1 MTGPPRL
8 AEWLLRHVLPVGE
21 AGDTIRG
28 DLIEEWRHRCARNA
42 TIANN
47 PEPHPIFAR
56 VALHPSGAA
65 TRWYWRQ
72 AISLAVRYAWR
83 GQSGVRV
90 VSDPGVRTRRGYM
103 LAMDNLTQ
111 DVRYAV
117 RSYLKAPSFAI
128 AILATLALG
137 IGASTAIFSMVN
149 GILLRPLPLP
159 DPDRLVF
166 ATEINTKNQPIS
178 TSVPNYFD
186 WKARARSF
194 ETLALS
200 NDSPQTLTGLDQARR
215 IRARRITAN
224 FFRAIGVKPALGR
237 DLTDDDDRANA
248 APAVIIT
255 DGFWKSAL
263 GGDPSIVGRLVTLN
277 QVAYTVVGVMPPGF
291 EYLRPYDAF
300 VSMAPIAG
308 SRNVLSRGNHNG
320 FAAVGRLK
328 PGVTVD
334 DARRELTT
342 IAVQL
347 ETEYPATNTGIGV
360 VTARLADRLVTH
372 GPHDAARALRRRRLP
387 AADCLRQR
395 RGPARGAWCGAPAR
409 ARGPRRARRR
419 TAAPHASAAG
429 RQHHDF
435 RGRRPARR
443 AVCDLA
449 APPPGRGCAGRDAA
463 DNHVSID
470 GAALL
475 FASAAAA
482 ICGLVFGAFPAFQ
495 AAGTQGQQA
504 LVRGRATGFAA
515 RSHHVRRGL
524 IVVETALAIVLLVGA
539 GLMIRTVQELIAVDT
554 GFRADHVLTTRFALS
569 GTQWTEDRRQAFY
582 PEFLQRIRAIPGV
595 TNAALTMSLPIDGSQ
610 WNSIFIV
617 ADKPVPARSQL
628 PSAAFTPVSTGF
640 FETMGIRLLRGRMLG
655 AADTPASQPTI
666 VINET
671 LAKALWPGEDAVGKH
686 LKQGWPEDKGTWR
699 EVVGVVADVKFNG
712 LANDTPLQVYL
723 PLTQE
728 SSTFL
733 IVAARTAVDPMS
745 IVPTLE
751 AAARDINKDMPLF
764 QTSTMDQ
771 VLETSIAQQRLSL
784 IVMVTFAVVALT
796 LAALGLYGVIAHSV
810 TERTH
815 EIGVRMALG
824 AEARHVLGLMIR
836 QGLTTTAIG
845 AAIGVAG
852 AVALSRWIQDLLFGV
867 TPTDPATF
875 AAVVATLMAVA
886 LVACYVP
893 AWRATRVD
901 PTMALRSE

>member
-8 AEWLLRHVLPVGE
+8 AESLLRHALPVGE

-28 DLIEEWRHRCARNA
+28 DLVEEWRHRGGSA
-42 TIANN
+42 
-47 PEPHPIFAR
+47 
-56 VALHPSGAA
+56 AA

-72 AISLAVRYAWR
+72 ALSLSARYAWR

-103 LAMDNLTQ
+103 LAIDNLTQ

-117 RSYLKAPSFAI
+117 RSHVKAPSFAI

-159 DPDRLVF
+159 DPDRLVY
-166 ATEINTKNQPIS
+166 ATEINKKSQPIS

-186 WKARARSF
+186 WKDRARSF

-224 FFRAIGVKPALGR
+224 FFRAIGVRPALGR
-237 DLTDDDDRANA
+237 DFTDDDDRANA

-277 QVAYTVVGVMPPGF
+277 QVAYTIVGVMPPGF

-300 VSMAPIAG
+300 VSMAAIAG
-308 SRNVLSRGNHNG
+308 SRNILSRGNHNG

-328 PGVTVD
+328 PGLTVE
-334 DARRELTT
+334 DARRELTA
-342 IAVQL
+342 IAAQL
-347 ETEYPATNTGIGV
+347 ESEYPATNTGIGV
-360 VTARLADRLVTH
+360 VTERLADRLVTTV
-372 GPHDAARALRRRRLP
+372 RTTLLALFG
-387 AADCLRQR
+387 AVGCLLLIACVNVA
-395 RGPARGAWCGAPAR
+395 GLLVARGAAR
-409 ARGPRRARRR
+409 QHEMAVRAALGGGRLRLMR
-419 TAAPHASAAG
+419 QLLVDSTIISAAG
-429 RQHHDF
+429 GVLGVLCAIWLLRLLV
-435 RGRRPARR
+435 A
-443 AVCDLA
+443 A
-449 APPPGRGCAGRDAA
+449 APEGTPRIS
-463 DNHVSID
+463 HVSID

-482 ICGLVFGAFPAFQ
+482 VCGLVFGAFPAFQ

-515 RSHHVRRGL
+515 RSHHVRRAL

-554 GFRADHVLTTRFALS
+554 GFRADHVLTTRFTLS
-569 GTQWTEDRRQAFY
+569 GPQWTEERRQAFY
-582 PEFLQRIRAIPGV
+582 PQFVQRIRAIPGV
-595 TNAALTMSLPIDGSQ
+595 TNAALTMALPIDGSQ

-617 ADKPVPARSQL
+617 ADKPVPQRSQL
-628 PSAAFTPVSTGF
+628 PSAAFTPVSAGF
-640 FETMGIRLLRGRMLG
+640 FETMGIRLLGGRLLG
-655 AADTPASQPTI
+655 AADTPTSSPTI
-666 VINET
+666 VVNET
-671 LAKALWPGEDAVGKH
+671 LAKSIWPGEDAVGKH
-686 LKQGWPEDKGTWR
+686 LKQGWPEDKNAWR

-728 SSTFL
+728 SSTSL

-751 AAARDINKDMPLF
+751 AAARDINRDMPLF

-796 LAALGLYGVIAHSV
+796 LASLGLYGVIAHSV

-852 AVALSRWIQDLLFGV
+852 AIALSRWIQDLLFGV

>member
-1 MTGPPRL
+1 MNGPPRL
-8 AEWLLRHVLPVGE
+8 AESLLRHALPRGE
-21 AGDTIRG
+21 AGETIRG
-28 DLIEEWRHRCARNA
+28 DLIEEWRHRGASTRA
-42 TIANN
+42 T
-47 PEPHPIFAR
+47 
-56 VALHPSGAA
+56 L
-65 TRWYWRQ
+65 WYWRQ
-72 AISLAVRYAWR
+72 ALSLSARYAWR
-83 GQSGVRV
+83 R
-90 VSDPGVRTRRGYM
+90 RRGEPSSQRGQDRRHKM
-103 LAMDNLTQ
+103 FLDNLMQ
-111 DVRYAV
+111 DVRYAM
-117 RSYLKAPSFAI
+117 RSYVKAPSFAV

-166 ATEINTKNQPIS
+166 ATEINKKGQSIS
-178 TSVPNYFD
+178 TSVPNYLD
-186 WKARARSF
+186 WRARAHSF

-200 NDSPQTLTGLDQARR
+200 NDSAQTLTGVDQARR
-215 IRARRITAN
+215 IRARRITGN
-224 FFRAIGVKPALGR
+224 FFRAIGVRPALGR
-237 DLTDDDDRANA
+237 DFTDEDDRANA
-248 APAVIIT
+248 APAVIIS

-263 GGDPSIVGRLVTLN
+263 GGDPSIIGRLVTLN
-277 QVAYTVVGVMPPGF
+277 QIAYTIVGVLPQGF

-308 SRNVLSRGNHNG
+308 SPNILSRGNHNG

-328 PGVTVD
+328 PGVTLEA
-334 DARRELTT
+334 ARRELTT
-342 IAVQL
+342 IAAQL
-347 ETEYPATNTGIGV
+347 EGEYPATNTGIGI
-360 VTARLADRLVTH
+360 VTERLADRLVTTVRTTLLVLF
-372 GPHDAARALRRRRLP
+372 GAVGLLLLIACVNVASLLV
-387 AADCLRQR
+387 
-395 RGPARGAWCGAPAR
+395 ARGAAR
-409 ARGPRRARRR
+409 QHELAVRAALGGGRLRLMR
-419 TAAPHASAAG
+419 QLLVDSTLISAAG
-429 RQHHDF
+429 GLLGVLCAMWLLQLLV
-435 RGRRPARR
+435 A
-443 AVCDLA
+443 A
-449 APPPGRGCAGRDAA
+449 APEGTPRIA
-463 DNHVSID
+463 HVSID
-470 GAALL
+470 GAAVL

-482 ICGLVFGAFPAFQ
+482 VCGLVFGAFPAFQ
-495 AAGTQGQQA
+495 AAGVQGQQA

-539 GLMIRTVQELIAVDT
+539 GLMIRTVQQLIGVDM
-554 GFRADHVLTTRFALS
+554 GFRADHVLTTRFTLS
-569 GTQWTEDRRQAFY
+569 GPQWTEERRQAFY

-595 TNAALTMSLPIDGSQ
+595 SHAALTMALPIDGSQ

-617 ADKPVPARSQL
+617 ADKPVPQRSQL
-628 PSAAFTPVSTGF
+628 PNAAFTPVSVGF
-640 FETMGIRLLRGRMLG
+640 FETMAIRLVRGRLFG
-655 AADTPASQPTI
+655 AADTPTSSPTI

-686 LKQGWPEDKGTWR
+686 LKQGWPEDQNPWR

-728 SSTFL
+728 SSTSL
-733 IVAARTAVDPMS
+733 IVAARTAVEPMS
-745 IVPTLE
+745 IAPALE
-751 AAARDINKDMPLF
+751 AVARDVNRDMPLF

-771 VLETSIAQQRLSL
+771 VLETSIAQQRLSQL
-784 IVMVTFAVVALT
+784 VMVTFAVVALT
-796 LAALGLYGVIAHSV
+796 LASLGLYGVIAHAV

-824 AEARHVLGLMIR
+824 AEARHVLGLMVR

-845 AAIGVAG
+845 VAIGVAG
-852 AVALSRWIQDLLFGV
+852 AIALTRWIQDLLFGV

-875 AAVVATLMAVA
+875 AAVVAMLMAVA

>member
-8 AEWLLRHVLPVGE
+8 AESLLRHVLPVGE

-28 DLIEEWRHRCARNA
+28 DLIEEWRHRGESA
-42 TIANN
+42 
-47 PEPHPIFAR
+47 
-56 VALHPSGAA
+56 AA

-72 AISLAVRYAWR
+72 TLSLSARYAWR

-90 VSDPGVRTRRGYM
+90 VSDSGVRTRRGYM
-103 LAMDNLTQ
+103 WAIDNLTQ

-117 RSYLKAPSFAI
+117 RSYVKAPSFAI

-166 ATEINTKNQPIS
+166 ATEINVNEKSRTIS
-178 TSVPNYFD
+178 TSVPNYLD
-186 WKARARSF
+186 WRARTHSF

-224 FFRAIGVKPALGR
+224 FFRAVGVRPALGR
-237 DLTDDDDRANA
+237 DFTDDDDRANA
-248 APAVIIT
+248 APTVIVS

-277 QVAYTVVGVMPPGF
+277 QIAHTVVGVMPQGF

-308 SRNVLSRGNHNG
+308 SRNILSRGNHNG
-320 FAAVGRLK
+320 FAAVGRLE

-342 IAVQL
+342 IAAQL
-347 ETEYPATNTGIGV
+347 EREYPATNTGVGV
-360 VTARLADRLVTH
+360 LTERLADRLVTTV
-372 GPHDAARALRRRRLP
+372 RTTLLALFG
-387 AADCLRQR
+387 AVGCLLLIACVNVASLLV
-395 RGPARGAWCGAPAR
+395 ARGAAR
-409 ARGPRRARRR
+409 QHELAVRAALGGGRLRLMR
-419 TAAPHASAAG
+419 QLLVDSTIISAVGGLLGVLCAIWLLRFLVAAAPEGTPRIS
-429 RQHHDF
+429 
-435 RGRRPARR
+435 
-443 AVCDLA
+443 
-449 APPPGRGCAGRDAA
+449 
-463 DNHVSID
+463 HVSID

-475 FASAAAA
+475 FASAASA

-495 AAGTQGQQA
+495 AAGTQGQRA

-515 RSHHVRRGL
+515 RSHHVRRAL

-554 GFRADHVLTTRFALS
+554 GFRADHVLTTRFTLS
-569 GTQWTEDRRQAFY
+569 GPQWTEERRQAFY
-582 PEFLQRIRAIPGV
+582 PEFVQRIRAIPGV
-595 TNAALTMSLPIDGSQ
+595 TQAALTMALPIDGSQ

-640 FETMGIRLLRGRMLG
+640 FETMGIRLLRGRRFG
-655 AADTPASQPTI
+655 AADTPTSQPTI

-686 LKQGWPEDKGTWR
+686 LKQGWPEDKNAWR
-699 EVVGVVADVKFNG
+699 EVVGVAADVKFNG
-712 LANDTPLQVYL
+712 LATDTPLQVYL

-728 SSTFL
+728 SSSSM

-751 AAARDINKDMPLF
+751 AVARDINKDMPLF

-836 QGLTTTAIG
+836 QGLATTAIG

-852 AVALSRWIQDLLFGV
+852 AFALSRWIQDLLFGV
-867 TPTDPATF
+867 TATDPATF